1 MGIMGWQE
9 TGRRVRLDKSLFFT
23 YRACSVSGYYSEGI
37 IRAINKELLESRTKE
52 CLF

>member
-1 MGIMGWQE
+1 MEWQE